1 MDIKTFKS
9 QLKEIGG
16 VNRFGDPN
24 LILVHGSTARWHPN
38 GPLKYTTGRKCKE
51 VEKKREDGIITI
63 EFQYYDIPQLCWV
76 IEEWVPPEL
85 LKDHEQ
91 HRYCEDEKGEQIDMF
106 GPFPTRG
113 KYRTLL
119 VLEDSEEKPINPDE
133 RVLQI
138 LRKAKVHRN
147 EVLKHGETEQ
157 ATEEEIQKQVEE
169 YLYKQATKQKELKDN
184 MDAMIDDAIKPHKH
198 RLHLANHTEGMH
210 RDFRRGKTYDPNAYD
225 RLKEEKNLV
234 ISNN

>member
-24 LILVHGSTARWHPN
+24 LVLVHGSTARWHPN
-38 GPLKYTTGRKCKE
+38 GPLKYTTGRECKE
-51 VEKKREDGIITI
+51 VEVTRGSFVCI
-63 EFQYYDIPQLCWV
+63 EYQYRDIPQLCWV
-76 IEEWVPPEL
+76 VEEWVPPEL
-85 LKDHEQ
+85 PKDHEK
-91 HRYCEDEKGEQIDMF
+91 HRYCENEKGEQVDEF
-106 GPFPTRG
+106 GPFPTPG
-113 KYRTLL
+113 KNRALL
-119 VLEDSEEKPINPDE
+119 ILEDREEKPINPDE
-133 RVLQI
+133 RILQI
-138 LRKAKVHRN
+138 LRAAKVHRN

-157 ATEEEIQKQVEE
+157 ATEEEIQAQVDE

-184 MDAMIDDAIKPHKH
+184 MDAMIDDAIGPHKH

-210 RDFRRGKTYDPNAYD
+210 RDFRRGNTYDPNAYD
-225 RLKEEKNLV
+225 RLKEEKPLV